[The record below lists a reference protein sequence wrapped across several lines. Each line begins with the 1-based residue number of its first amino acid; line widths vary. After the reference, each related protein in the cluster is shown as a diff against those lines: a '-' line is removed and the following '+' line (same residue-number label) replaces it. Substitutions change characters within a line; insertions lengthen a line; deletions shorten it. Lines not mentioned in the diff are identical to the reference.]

1 MLSVLLWVLVG
12 IVFLGV
18 IVFPGKRKGT
28 LPLSDRE
35 TMISDAACNIA
46 AVSLVLTQML
56 FPIYGYRINP
66 TDMMYGNYT
75 WKNGFAEQMKTTLS
89 FTAINYLSA
98 FNNKPKSSVYAFMIL
113 TAVFC
118 FFAGMSIYKNGLKI
132 KHKIFLFLPLL
143 VTFGTACWVYYHDDM
158 FYERAEAYIKYE
170 ALLQTDTIVRY
181 LCGAFLMI
189 AILYG
194 IYLLLK
200 KLLKNELI
208 PLILILILSFFAP
221 SIRVINDGVW
231 HDPVLRIG
239 YWIFGP
245 DIPLF
250 PIGMIVMK
258 YKDKILPKTEKGII
272 IHLASWLC
280 AGGLSFYALSWLQ
293 FFLIK
298 QAGLYPSDALTDVWY
313 EGLDEKLEK
322 LDKIYEMDSIPWLIF
337 GLAVSMIL
345 LGLVLLI
352 RTGNPLTKFFRE
364 HCYLITVFLF
374 SRHVFFETSG
384 YYMNLWTKTF
394 GLPENWF
401 IVVPFICFAVS
412 VILAFLVKRFIL
424 ISQCKNMI

>member
-1 MLSVLLWVLVG
+1 
-12 IVFLGV
+12 
-18 IVFPGKRKGT
+18 
-28 LPLSDRE
+28 
-35 TMISDAACNIA
+35 
-46 AVSLVLTQML
+46 
-56 FPIYGYRINP
+56 
-66 TDMMYGNYT
+66 
-75 WKNGFAEQMKTTLS
+75 
-89 FTAINYLSA
+89 
-98 FNNKPKSSVYAFMIL
+98 MIL

-170 ALLQTDTIVRY
+170 ALFQTDTIVRY

-258 YKDKILPKTEKGII
+258 YKDKILPKTKKGII